1 MIVEKVPT
9 WSFTSSVRGLI
20 PLLPAPSVK
29 FPFASNAPGGPKVIS
44 ALRVKAAKGTV
55 DWPAIATERGATPA
69 AKGEPGTGVKAPVV
83 LLMVYAKTL
92 PFPEQ
97 NTSPHSFAT

>member
-1 MIVEKVPT
+1 MVVEKVPT

-29 FPFASNAPGGPKVIS
+29 FPFTSNAPGRPKVIS
-44 ALRVKAAKGTV
+44 GLRVKAAKGTA
-55 DWPAIATERGATPA
+55 DWPAIATEKGSAPA

-83 LLMVYAKTL
+83 LSMMYAEML
-92 PFPEQ
+92 PTEQ
-97 NTSPHSFAT
+97 NTAPHRFAT